1 MEPKAIVRKV
11 GGEGSLPPLEQT
23 RSALSIGLERMAA
36 KQKAAFNDLSP
47 EGNKLFGAIAAMS
60 KYDALVG
67 PKGLIAETHNRI
79 SVVQAKVEAAH
90 HDFVC
95 CLEEASSALVECVEP
110 PSTEVALSYML
121 KLRTAD
127 AVTIRS
133 ARALDAVSCEFNAL
147 IKKLREFEAEVVR
160 LEPIVVGDEV
170 IPDFK
175 ALREA
180 PQEKAQAANQ
190 GYEAKA
196 LLGEPV
202 DVLSE
207 DASER
212 QAKLCSDL
220 ADSCKP
226 IRWEYRLEK
235 AGTVIAPSEESARGV
250 LAMRIRHQIKSE
262 DFKVQQAQEQ
272 DE

>member
-23 RSALSIGLERMAA
+23 RSALSIGLERMAS
-36 KQKAAFNDLSP
+36 KQQAAFNDLSP
-47 EGNKLFGAIAAMS
+47 EGSKLFGAITAMTR
-60 KYDALVG
+60 YNALVG
-67 PKGLIAETHNRI
+67 PCGLIADTHGRI
-79 SVVQAKVEAAH
+79 LVVQAKVEAAH
-90 HDFVC
+90 NDFLC
-95 CLEEASSALVECVEP
+95 CLEEASSVIVEVFDGP
-110 PSTEVALSYML
+110 PSNDVAMAYMS
-121 KLRTAD
+121 KLRAAD

-133 ARALDAVSCEFNAL
+133 ARALAAVSVELSTL
-147 IKKLREFEAEVVR
+147 IRKLREFEDEVIR
-160 LEPIVVGDEV
+160 LEPVVVGDDV

-180 PQEKAQAANQ
+180 PQEKALAANQ
-190 GYEAKA
+190 GNEAKV

-207 DASER
+207 EAAER
-212 QAKLCSDL
+212 QAKLYSDL

-250 LAMRIRHQIKSE
+250 LAMRLKHQIKPE
-262 DFKVQQAQEQ
+262 DFDIYMREA
-272 DE
+272 